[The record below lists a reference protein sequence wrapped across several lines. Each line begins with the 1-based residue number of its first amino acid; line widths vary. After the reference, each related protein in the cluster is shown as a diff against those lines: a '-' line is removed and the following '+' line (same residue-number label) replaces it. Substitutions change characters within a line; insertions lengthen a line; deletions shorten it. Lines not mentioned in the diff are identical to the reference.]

1 MRRPLRLV
9 VDTNVVVSAVLWGGR
24 PGELI
29 AAAGEGEVRLH
40 SSRDLLDELR
50 ATLERP
56 KLARHVEARALT
68 VDGILADYRRLVTL
82 TRRALPAG
90 AWSRDPDDD
99 LVIACALAARADFIV
114 TGDDDLLTL
123 GVVDDVRIVTV
134 TDLLKVFAA

>member
-1 MRRPLRLV
+1 MRRPPRLV
-9 VDTNVVVSAVLWGGR
+9 LDTNVVVSAVLWGGR

-40 SSRDLLDELR
+40 SSRDLLGELR

-56 KLARHVEARALT
+56 KLARHIEAKRQP

-82 TRRALPAG
+82 TRRALPTG

-99 LVIACALAARADFIV
+99 RVIACALAVGADFVV

-123 GVVDDVRIVTV
+123 GEVEGVRIVSPAGC
-134 TDLLKVFAA
+134 LGALA